1 MTLNS
6 PRRSGRW
13 TTLAMAAAV
22 ALPLLGAVPGTAQA
36 AVALTCNTS
45 GPTYA
50 VDTAG
55 KLLRQDMPSP
65 GVGNALPTATT
76 IDTGWSGYG
85 RMLAGP
91 AGAFYGIKADGIYY
105 SHRISATATWDVHH
119 KKISTSFSE
128 FRSGTR
134 TDDITMDRGG
144 NLWTFSPD
152 SGGLRWW
159 RYDAAADDFADEGGK
174 IVDMGWD
181 RYDAIY
187 AGDRG
192 VVFGRA
198 AADGK
203 LYRSR
208 YDYTSQRWLERHV
221 LVSAANWS
229 DTKFMS
235 SYGGDTLFRVKGN
248 GEVRYYR
255 YDETT
260 KDFPVYNKL
269 VESSGWAAYTSV
281 STNPDSCRLD
291 SNHTPPSP
299 AQALEPYSRGS
310 AMRSSSGALEYAY
323 TDNIGRLVHGRQS
336 DPSDFNSVKWSTV
349 SGNEAFTGQPSLASH
364 ADGRV
369 VLSAHNTSGS
379 VWQLNQTSASS
390 ADWGN
395 WINLGGAMAQ
405 HAVTGTTPSGLLV
418 QFAADAD
425 GKPWYRIQQRANV
438 DFMGWMPLAGSGFT
452 GPFTAATVRDGIQLF
467 GRNASGV
474 LSTALFK
481 EAGTLSAWSTLGA
494 QGVTGTPAVVVY
506 PGYRLR
512 VFATDG
518 NGTVVTAAQSAEG
531 GAYEAW
537 SPIDGVTA
545 KGSPTAVISPTS
557 GVTEVLVLGTDGT
570 VHETGE
576 TSQGTGV
583 WRPWQQPS
591 TEQAATEP
599 TAFTYTDASG
609 PTWAYLFRN
618 ADNQTRVYSL
628 DLRFSRSAKAAP
640 DAKAG
645 PGAGATDGASGAP
658 VFTARSLPAPPA
670 P

>member
-6 PRRSGRW
+6 PRRTGRW
-13 TTLAMAAAV
+13 TALATAAV
-22 ALPLLGAVPGTAQA
+22 AALPLLGALPGTAHA
-36 AVALTCNTS
+36 AVPLTCNTS

-50 VDTAG
+50 IDTAG
-55 KLLRQDMPSP
+55 KLLRQDMPGP
-65 GVGNALPTATT
+65 GVGNALPAATT

-91 AGAFYGIKADGIYY
+91 AGAFYGIKADGLYY
-105 SHRISATATWDVHH
+105 SHRISTTATWDVHH
-119 KKISTSFSE
+119 KKISTGFAE
-128 FRSGTR
+128 FRTGTR

-144 NLWTFSPD
+144 NLWTFQPS

-159 RYDAAADDFADEGGK
+159 RYDAAADDFVNEGGK

-192 VVFGRA
+192 VLFGRA
-198 AADGK
+198 ASDGK

-221 LVSAANWS
+221 LVSAADWS

-235 SYGGDTLFRVKGN
+235 SYGGDTLLRVKGN

-255 YDETT
+255 YDETLGN
-260 KDFPVYNKL
+260 FPVYNKL

-281 STNPDSCRLD
+281 STTPDSCRLD
-291 SNHTPPSP
+291 SNHTPPAP
-299 AQALEPYSRGS
+299 ALTLEPYSRGS

-323 TDNIGRLVHGRQS
+323 TDNIGRLMHGRQS
-336 DPSDFNSVKWSTV
+336 DPSDFNGVKWAPVLET
-349 SGNEAFTGQPSLASH
+349 ETLTGQPSLAEH

-369 VLSAHNTSGS
+369 VVTAQNTAGT
-379 VWQLNQTSASS
+379 VWQRNQAAVSS

-395 WINLGGAMAQ
+395 VINLGGAMAQ
-405 HAVTGTTPSGLLV
+405 GAVTGKTPSGLLV
-418 QFAADAD
+418 QFSSDAD
-425 GKPWYRIQQRANV
+425 GKPWYRIQQRADV
-438 DFMGWMPLAGSGFT
+438 DFMGWMPLGGSGFA
-452 GPFTAATVRDGIQLF
+452 GPFTAVTVRDGIQLF

-481 EAGTLSAWSTLGA
+481 EAGTLSAWTALGA

-506 PGYRLR
+506 PGFRLR

-518 NGTVVTAAQSAEG
+518 NGTVVTASQSAEG
-531 GAYEAW
+531 GAYGAW
-537 SPIDGVTA
+537 SAIDGVTA
-545 KGSPTAVISPTS
+545 KGSPTAVISPVS

-570 VHETGE
+570 IHNTGE
-576 TSQGTGV
+576 TLQGTGV

-591 TEQAATEP
+591 TEEAATEP
-599 TAFTYTDASG
+599 TAFEYSNASG
-609 PTWAYLFRN
+609 RTWAYMFRTP
-618 ADNQTRVYSL
+618 ASQTRVYTL
-628 DLRFSRSAKAAP
+628 DLGFSRMARSAAP
-640 DAKAG
+640 DAAG
-645 PGAGATDGASGAP
+645 SPADAP
-658 VFTARSLPAPPA
+658 VFTGRSLPAPPPA
-670 P
+670 K